1 MLNPSIVITV
11 KDYLRVKLSLLKSI
25 FCRYT
30 IFHMITRLPRM
41 SKRGWKRRTDERKEK
56 KGIERT
62 NTSFERCFNLRNDR
76 SLRGRAPRDRVD
88 ANNRE
93 TP

>member
-30 IFHMITRLPRM
+30 IFHMITRPRM
-41 SKRGWKRRTDERKEK
+41 SKRGWKRRRK
-56 KGIERT
+56 KGEKRDRT